1 MTERE
6 NMQMVWDH
14 KTPEWVP
21 AINTASQML
30 ICPEIN
36 DRPLFQSGKDWFG
49 VEWEIGEN
57 PALMTHVA
65 PNKQLF
71 TDLSQWRKHTS
82 FPSCKDL
89 PWEAI
94 SGRTK
99 AMWNKPDEKMGYY
112 VGNMGAMEKLSS
124 MMGYV
129 ESLYAIYDDR
139 EAYIDFVNAY
149 ADYRIEQMEYI
160 KKYMNADFL
169 MMHDD
174 WGNQKN
180 TFISPELWREI
191 FKEPEKRMV
200 DRCHELGMYYMHHS
214 CGYVETLIED
224 FVEIG
229 IDSWHAVSPVNN
241 LEKIKS
247 EYGDRLIFGGGVDP
261 QVTDIPGQD
270 EEVIRS
276 EVRRA
281 IDVLGKDGGYLA
293 SSAVMFSVIPGVDAI
308 IDDEIMKYGK
318 YNK

>member
-6 NMQMVWDH
+6 NMQLVWEH
-14 KTPEWVP
+14 KKPEWVP
-21 AINTASQML
+21 AINKASQML

-36 DRPLFQSGKDWFG
+36 DRPLFQNGKDWFG
-49 VEWEIGEN
+49 VEWELGED
-57 PALMTHVA
+57 PALMTHVV
-65 PNKQLF
+65 PDKYLF
-71 TDLSQWRKHTS
+71 TDLSEWRKHAA

-89 PWEAI
+89 PWEMIA
-94 SGRTK
+94 GRRK
-99 AMWNKPDEKMGYY
+99 AMWTNPEETMGYY

-129 ESLYAIYDDR
+129 DSLCAIYEER

-160 KKYMNADFL
+160 KKYLNADFL

-174 WGNQKN
+174 WGNQKS

-191 FKEPEKRMV
+191 YKEPEKRMI

-214 CGYVETLIED
+214 CGHNEALVGD

-229 IDSWHAVSPVNN
+229 MDAWHSVSPVNN
-241 LEKIKS
+241 LAKIKA
-247 EYGDRLIFGGGVDP
+247 EYGDKLVFAGGVDP
-261 QVTDIPGQD
+261 QVTDIPGQS
-270 EEVIRS
+270 EEVIRA

-281 IDVLGKDGGYLA
+281 IDVLGKDGGYMA

-308 IDDEIMKYGK
+308 IDDEIAKYGK
-318 YNK
+318 Y